1 MRYFVPLPN
10 IIKGVYMS
18 NRLGY
23 LASIALF
30 FLAIIGLTQ
39 GFYDALEFICL
50 VLFGTISGCYFV
62 YQEFIQG

>member
-1 MRYFVPLPN
+1 
-10 IIKGVYMS
+10 MS

-30 FLAIIGLTQ
+30 FCAIIGLTQ
-39 GFYDALEFICL
+39 GFYDAFEFICL
-50 VLFGTISGCYFV
+50 VLFGTVSGCYFV